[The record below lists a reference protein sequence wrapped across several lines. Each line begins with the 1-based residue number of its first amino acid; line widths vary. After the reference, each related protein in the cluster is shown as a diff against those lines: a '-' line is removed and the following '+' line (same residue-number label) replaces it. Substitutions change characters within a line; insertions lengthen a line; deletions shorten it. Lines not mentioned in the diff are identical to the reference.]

1 MKNRLAEKRRV
12 VVTGLGIISPLG
24 IGKDEFWKN
33 CINGKSGV
41 KKIDRF
47 PVDQYKSQICAPVDN
62 FDPKEFELKENQIL
76 RLDRYAQFAVAAAKM
91 AMKESNIDISEI
103 NLRRAGVSIA
113 NAITGTPF
121 MEEEFLRQTENC
133 TEPFNAAWTSKAL
146 YPALTYSTASL
157 EVAAEFNFRG
167 PCPTLPTGCAAGL
180 DAIGF
185 SFDMIRNGYSDVM
198 ITGASEAPIC
208 PVTLAAFD
216 VLGAV
221 SSKRND
227 TPEKASRPFDKER
240 DGFVLGEGCGILILE
255 EREHALKRGAT
266 ILAEIYGHGSTC
278 NAYHMTELLPDGEDL
293 RRALEI
299 ALDDAGVSPEQIDYI
314 NSHGSSTQ
322 QNDVNG
328 TAAYKAVL
336 GNRAYEI
343 PVSSLKSMNGH
354 ALAAASAMEVVA
366 CVQSLVTKEIHP
378 TINYENPDSRCD
390 LNYVPNK
397 SIKKDDLKLILKD
410 ASGFSG
416 IHSAL
421 VFGIESALEGEQRL

>member
-1 MKNRLAEKRRV
+1 MKSKASEKRRV
-12 VVTGLGIISPLG
+12 VVTGLGVISPIG
-24 IGKDEFWKN
+24 IGKDKFWEN
-33 CINGKSGV
+33 CIKGKSGI

-47 PVDQYKSQICAPVDN
+47 PVDQFQSQICAAVDD
-62 FDPKEFELKENQIL
+62 FDPKEFDLKENQIL

-91 AMKESNIDISEI
+91 AIKESKLNMDEI
-103 NLRRAGVSIA
+103 NPRRAGVSIA
-113 NAITGTPF
+113 NAISGTPF
-121 MEEEFLRQTENC
+121 MEEEFLRQTEKG
-133 TEPFNAAWTSKAL
+133 TEPFNTAWTSKAL
-146 YPALTYSTASL
+146 YPAFTYSTASL

-167 PCPTLPTGCAAGL
+167 PCSTLPTGCAAGL

-185 SFDMIRNGYSDVM
+185 SFDMIRGGYSDVM

-208 PVTLAAFD
+208 SVTLAAFD

-221 SSKRND
+221 SSKRNA

-240 DGFVLGEGCGILILE
+240 DGFVLGEGCGILVLE
-255 EREHALKRGAT
+255 EREHALRRGAV

-293 RRALEI
+293 KRALEI
-299 ALDDAGVSPEQIDYI
+299 ALQDAGVSPDQIDYI
-314 NSHGSSTQ
+314 SSHGSSTQ

-336 GNRAYEI
+336 GKRAYEV

-366 CVQSLVTKEIHP
+366 CVQSLVNKEIHP
-378 TINYENPDSRCD
+378 TINYEYPDSRCD

-397 SIKKDDLKLILKD
+397 SIKKDNLNLILKD

-421 VFGIESALEGEQRL
+421 VMGTESALGG

>member
-1 MKNRLAEKRRV
+1 MMKNKLSKKRRV
-12 VVTGLGIISPLG
+12 VVTGLGIISPIG
-24 IGKDEFWKN
+24 IGTEEFWKS

-41 KKIDRF
+41 KKIERF
-47 PVDQYKSQICAPVDN
+47 PVDQFKSQICAPIDD
-62 FDPKEFELKENQIL
+62 FDPGEFDLKENQIL

-91 AMKESNIDISEI
+91 AMAESKININEI
-103 NLRRAGVSIA
+103 NIRRAGVSIA
-113 NAITGTPF
+113 NAITGTVF
-121 MEEEFLRQTENC
+121 MEEEFVRQTEKC
-133 TEPFNAAWTSKAL
+133 TQHYNAAWTSKAL
-146 YPALTYSTASL
+146 YQAFTYSTASL
-157 EVAAEFNFRG
+157 EVASEFNFRG

-180 DAIGF
+180 DALGF
-185 SFDMIRNGYSDVM
+185 SFDMIRYGHSDIM

-221 SSKRND
+221 SSKRNN

-240 DGFVLGEGCGILILE
+240 DGFVLGEGCGILVLE

-266 ILAEIYGHGSTC
+266 VLAEIYGHGSTC

-299 ALDDAGVSPEQIDYI
+299 AIEDAGVSPDRIDYI
-314 NSHGSSTQ
+314 SSHGSSTP

-328 TAAYKAVL
+328 TSAYKGVL
-336 GNRAYEI
+336 GKRAYEVPI
-343 PVSSLKSMNGH
+343 SSLKSMTGH
-354 ALAAASAMEVVA
+354 ALAAASAMEIVA
-366 CVQSLVTKEIHP
+366 CVLSLVNKQIHP
-378 TINYENPDSRCD
+378 TINYEYPDSRCD

-397 SIKKDDLKLILKD
+397 SIKKDNLNLILKD

-421 VFGIESALEGEQRL
+421 VLGTESCVGGAQ